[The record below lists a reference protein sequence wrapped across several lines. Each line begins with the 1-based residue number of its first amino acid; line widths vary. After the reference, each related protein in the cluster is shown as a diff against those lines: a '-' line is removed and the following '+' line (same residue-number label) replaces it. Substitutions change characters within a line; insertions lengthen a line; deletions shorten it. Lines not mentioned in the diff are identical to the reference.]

1 MDKGVMENE
10 LYERMVQKLMLAVV
24 KFRLTKKKYKL
35 SEGSTGRTFKGEC
48 PFTLYGGVVG

>member
-1 MDKGVMENE
+1 MENE

-35 SEGSTGRTFKGEC
+35 SEGSTGRTFRGEC
-48 PFTLYGGVVG
+48 PFILYGGVVG